1 MMDFTYADMKFR
13 SHFNDDE
20 EEEYVSQSFT
30 RFRINM
36 IKGTSNEYF
45 FGNLIIRTFPK
56 SINFSCS
63 D

>member
-30 RFRINM
+30 RFC
-36 IKGTSNEYF
+36 IKGTRGLQVKNI
-45 FGNLIIRTFPK
+45 FGEI
-56 SINFSCS
+56 
-63 D
+63 

>member
-20 EEEYVSQSFT
+20 EEEYVS
-30 RFRINM
+30 
-36 IKGTSNEYF
+36 NEYF
-45 FGNLIIRTFPK
+45 WGNLIIRTFSK

>member
-30 RFRINM
+30 RFC
-36 IKGTSNEYF
+36 IKGTSNELFAAIYVRVF
-45 FGNLIIRTFPK
+45 RETRT
-56 SINFSCS
+56 
-63 D
+63 

>member
-30 RFRINM
+30 RFRIKVQVTN
-36 IKGTSNEYF
+36 IFLE
-45 FGNLIIRTFPK
+45 I
-56 SINFSCS
+56 
-63 D
+63 